1 MLNNIYKIFTSS
13 QINEA
18 YIQSAATNK
27 KWAEEKW
34 HISCQSYFWIQP
46 SKTVLA
52 SKAYNIVQMMTLIMD
67 R

>member
-46 SKTVLA
+46 SKQTNNKLRN
-52 SKAYNIVQMMTLIMD
+52 NIVGYRAALHS
-67 R
+67 